1 MENNEKNQENRQG
14 GEKKYNGK
22 PRHYGNS
29 RKGGYHHGRNGKSFG
44 NKKPHSASAADNAEA
59 VDSATKQE
67 EKLSPAS
74 EAQES
79 KPATENRENRQGG
92 EHKPRHDRNN
102 RHGNNKKRRPERQ
115 EKPEKTEAA
124 VAEKEPNEIPSNT
137 GFIPEPEPERKYMF
151 DYDPE
156 PIPEKEEEKTVE
168 VVGIRF
174 RNGGKVYYF
183 APGEIEFIKGEHAI
197 VETVRGVE
205 YGEVALGNKM
215 VGESE
220 VVFPLKPVMR
230 KATKED
236 DERNIENRKLEE
248 NAKPIW
254 HEKVAKNGLEMQL
267 IDVEYTHD
275 NAKLCFYFTAD
286 GRVDFREL
294 VKDLASV
301 FRTRIELRQ
310 IGVRDEAKLFG
321 GLGSCGRP
329 FCCNTFLPDF
339 AQVSI
344 KMAKD
349 QNLSLS
355 SSKISGACGRLM
367 CCLRFEHDTYE
378 REYATFPKVDTI
390 VDTPKGRGVIIESS
404 FLTGKIKVKMNND
417 QSIKIFGKSEL
428 KVLGMI
434 KVREEVSEDL
444 KKLEDK

>member
-1 MENNEKNQENRQG
+1 MENNEKTP
-14 GEKKYNGK
+14 K
-22 PRHYGNS
+22 PRENKPSPSPENKEG
-29 RKGGYHHGRNGKSFG
+29 KRNGN
-44 NKKPHSASAADNAEA
+44 NKFRNDK
-59 VDSATKQE
+59 K
-67 EKLSPAS
+67 
-74 EAQES
+74 
-79 KPATENRENRQGG
+79 RF
-92 EHKPRHDRNN
+92 DR
-102 RHGNNKKRRPERQ
+102 NKKRRPEKQDR
-115 EKPEKTEAA
+115 P
-124 VAEKEPNEIPSNT
+124 AEKQQPELQSNT
-137 GFIPEPEPERKYMF
+137 GFVPEPEPERKYMF
-151 DYDPE
+151 DYDPA
-156 PIPEKEEEKTVE
+156 PIPEAKEEKTVE

-183 APGEIEFIKGEHAI
+183 SPGELKFSKGEHAI

-205 YGEVALGNKM
+205 YGEIALGNKM

-220 VVFPLKPVMR
+220 IVFPLKPIMR
-230 KATKED
+230 KATTED

-248 NAKPIW
+248 SAKPIW
-254 HEKVAKNGLEMQL
+254 QEKVAKNGLEMQL

-344 KMAKD
+344 KMAKE

-404 FLTGKIKVKMNND
+404 FLTGRIKVRMNND
-417 QSIKIFGKSEL
+417 QSIKVFGKSEL
-428 KVLGMI
+428 KPLGMI

>member
-1 MENNEKNQENRQG
+1 MENNERNNEKRENKNNCQG
-14 GEKKYNGK
+14 GNNQNGN
-22 PRHYGNS
+22 RH
-29 RKGGYHHGRNGKSFG
+29 GGYRNRNRNRNRHGKNFG
-44 NKKPHSASAADNAEA
+44 NKQGKPNGEFQNKNVQEANAPETAPA
-59 VDSATKQE
+59 VKQE
-67 EKLSPAS
+67 TA
-74 EAQES
+74 
-79 KPATENRENRQGG
+79 NDDFG
-92 EHKPRHDRNN
+92 
-102 RHGNNKKRRPERQ
+102 
-115 EKPEKTEAA
+115 
-124 VAEKEPNEIPSNT
+124 T
-137 GFIPEPEPERKYMF
+137 GFVPQPEPERQYMF
-151 DYDPE
+151 DYEPQ
-156 PIPEKEEEKTVE
+156 PIPEKEEEKKDIE
-168 VVGIRF
+168 VVGIKF
-174 RNGGKVYYF
+174 RNGSKIYYF
-183 APGEIEFIKGEHAI
+183 SPNGISFEKGEHAI

-205 YGEVALGNKM
+205 YGEIALGNKK

-220 VVFPLKPVMR
+220 VVFPLKPVVR

-236 DERNIENRKLEE
+236 DDRNAENRKLEE

-254 HEKVAKNGLEMQL
+254 QEKVQKNGLDMQL
-267 IDVEYTHD
+267 VDVEYTHD

-294 VKDLASV
+294 VKDLAGV

-310 IGVRDEAKLFG
+310 IGVRDEAKLYG

-344 KMAKD
+344 KMAKE

-355 SSKISGACGRLM
+355 SSKISGSCGRLM

-390 VDTPKGRGVIIESS
+390 VDTPKGRGVIVESS

-417 QSIKIFGKSEL
+417 QSLKVFGKSDL
-428 KVLGMI
+428 KPLGMI
-434 KVREEVSEDL
+434 KVKEDVSEDL

>member
-1 MENNEKNQENRQG
+1 MENNERNNENRG
-14 GEKKYNGK
+14 NNDGNRHNGNHH
-22 PRHYGNS
+22 RGNN
-29 RKGGYHHGRNGKSFG
+29 RRRGRHGRHFG
-44 NKKPHSASAADNAEA
+44 NKPNN
-59 VDSATKQE
+59 
-67 EKLSPAS
+67 
-74 EAQES
+74 
-79 KPATENRENRQGG
+79 KPAAEQKPAENPQKAEPTKTEP
-92 EHKPRHDRNN
+92 K
-102 RHGNNKKRRPERQ
+102 
-115 EKPEKTEAA
+115 EKTSSTQ
-124 VAEKEPNEIPSNT
+124 PIGTT
-137 GFIPEPEPERKYMF
+137 GFVPEPEPERKYMF
-151 DYDPE
+151 DYDPQ
-156 PIPEKEEEKTVE
+156 PIPEKDEEEKNIE
-168 VVGIRF
+168 VVGIKF
-174 RNGGKVYYF
+174 RNGSKIYYF
-183 APGEIEFIKGEHAI
+183 SPLDIKFERGEHAI

-205 YGEVALGNKM
+205 YGEIALGNKL
-215 VGESE
+215 VGQSE
-220 VVFPLKPVMR
+220 VVFPLKPVLR

-236 DERNIENRKLEE
+236 DERNAENRKLEE

-254 HEKVAKNGLEMQL
+254 HEKVTKNGLDMQL
-267 IDVEYTHD
+267 VDVEYTHD

-294 VKDLASV
+294 VKDLAGV

-344 KMAKD
+344 KMAKE

-355 SSKISGACGRLM
+355 SSKISGTCGRLM

-390 VDTPKGRGVIIESS
+390 VDTPKGRGVIVESS

-417 QSIKIFGKSEL
+417 QSLKVFGKSEL
-428 KVLGMI
+428 KPLGMI
-434 KVREEVSEDL
+434 KVKEDVSEDL

>member
-1 MENNEKNQENRQG
+1 MENNN
-14 GEKKYNGK
+14 EKKPQGNGGHYNK
-22 PRHYGNS
+22 
-29 RKGGYHHGRNGKSFG
+29 HHNRRGRNGKSFG
-44 NKKPHSASAADNAEA
+44 NKPKYNKNRPQNEAVEPAENSAT
-59 VDSATKQE
+59 VDSA
-67 EKLSPAS
+67 PAS
-74 EAQES
+74 
-79 KPATENRENRQGG
+79 
-92 EHKPRHDRNN
+92 
-102 RHGNNKKRRPERQ
+102 KKQ
-115 EKPEKTEAA
+115 KNDNVDVNT
-124 VAEKEPNEIPSNT
+124 T
-137 GFIPEPEPERKYMF
+137 GFVPQPEPERKYMF
-151 DYDPE
+151 DYE
-156 PIPEKEEEKTVE
+156 PQAEIQKDEEPKTVA
-168 VVGIRF
+168 VVGIKF
-174 RNGGKVYYF
+174 RNGSKIYYF
-183 APGEIEFIKGEHAI
+183 APNDIQFEKGEHAV

-220 VVFPLKPVMR
+220 VVFPLKPVLR

-236 DERNIENRKLEE
+236 DERHIENRKLEE
-248 NAKPIW
+248 AARPIW

-267 IDVEYTHD
+267 VDVEYTHD

-294 VKDLASV
+294 VKDLAGV

-329 FCCNTFLPDF
+329 FCCHTFLPDF

-344 KMAKD
+344 KMAKE

-367 CCLRFEHDTYE
+367 CCLRFEQDTYE

-390 VDTPKGRGVIIESS
+390 VETPKGRGVIVESS
-404 FLTGKIKVKMNND
+404 FLTGRIKVKMNND
-417 QSIKIFGKSEL
+417 QSIKVFGKTEL
-428 KVLGMI
+428 KILGMV
-434 KVREEVSEDL
+434 KVKEEVSDDL

>member
-1 MENNEKNQENRQG
+1 MENKEQNNEKKSAQG
-14 GEKKYNGK
+14 GHYNGNA
-22 PRHYGNS
+22 RHGNN
-29 RKGGYHHGRNGKSFG
+29 RRGRHGRSFG
-44 NKKPHSASAADNAEA
+44 NKPKAKPVTEETKAVAPEA
-59 VDSATKQE
+59 PE
-67 EKLSPAS
+67 AS
-74 EAQES
+74 ETV
-79 KPATENRENRQGG
+79 PAPSVRPRNERNPK
-92 EHKPRHDRNN
+92 KPRRE
-102 RHGNNKKRRPERQ
+102 ER
-115 EKPEKTEAA
+115 ED
-124 VAEKEPNEIPSNT
+124 NFST
-137 GFIPEPEPERKYMF
+137 GFVPEPEPERKYMF
-151 DYDPE
+151 DYE
-156 PIPEKEEEKTVE
+156 PQPVPEKPEEEKNVE
-168 VVGIRF
+168 VVGIKF
-174 RNGGKVYYF
+174 RNGSKIYYF
-183 APGEIEFIKGEHAI
+183 APNGIEFAKGEHAV

-220 VVFPLKPVMR
+220 VVFPLKPVLR

-236 DERNIENRKLEE
+236 DERHIENRKLEE
-248 NAKPIW
+248 SAKPVW

-267 IDVEYTHD
+267 VDVEYTHD

-294 VKDLASV
+294 VKDLAGV

-344 KMAKD
+344 KMAKE

-367 CCLRFEHDTYE
+367 CCLRFEQDTYE

-390 VDTPKGRGVIIESS
+390 VDTPKGRGVIVESS
-404 FLTGKIKVKMNND
+404 FLTGRIKVKMNND
-417 QSIKIFGKSEL
+417 QSLKVFGKAEL
-428 KVLGMI
+428 KPLGMI
-434 KVREEVSEDL
+434 KVKEDVSEDL